1 MTAKDLKKDPAL
13 VYHRFIEAFNFAYAK
28 RTLLADPDVEP
39 GIQKVVDELMN
50 ETIAERT
57 RRKISDK
64 RTHDPSY
71 YGGKYSV
78 PITTGTTHLVVVGPD
93 GDAVAVT
100 STVNG

>member
-1 MTAKDLKKDPAL
+1 
-13 VYHRFIEAFNFAYAK
+13 
-28 RTLLADPDVEP
+28 
-39 GIQKVVDELMN
+39 MN
-50 ETIAERT
+50 ETIAERS
-57 RRKISDK
+57 RKKITDD

-93 GDAVAVT
+93 GDAAAVT